1 MVMDHLRWR
10 LGIELRSIV
19 RRVHELRSSV
29 RSVPVLSSEPY
40 LQSKFLSLN
49 DDAEKDQEG
58 MGISSPAW
66 GQ

>member
-1 MVMDHLRWR
+1 MEA
-10 LGIELRSIV
+10 GIELRSTV

-29 RSVPVLSSEPY
+29 RSMPVLSSEPY

>member
-1 MVMDHLRWR
+1 MGGAGVIGGHGPPYVEAR
-10 LGIELRSIV
+10 IELRSTV
-19 RRVHELRSSV
+19 RR
-29 RSVPVLSSEPY
+29 VPVLSSEPY

-49 DDAEKDQEG
+49 DDAEKDQER